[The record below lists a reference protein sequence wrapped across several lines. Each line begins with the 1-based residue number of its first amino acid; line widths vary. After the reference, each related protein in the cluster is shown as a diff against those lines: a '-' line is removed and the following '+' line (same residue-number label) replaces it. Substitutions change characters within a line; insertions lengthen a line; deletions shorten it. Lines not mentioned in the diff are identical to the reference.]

1 MVEPVSECLLMVLMI
16 RGYEVA
22 IRTNGD
28 TVRITC
34 PELSQLSVSDST
46 LDGALTLAEDAINAI
61 LTGHDRGYFPKGA
74 A

>member
-1 MVEPVSECLLMVLMI
+1 MVLMI

-34 PELSQLSVSDST
+34 PELPQLSVSDST
-46 LDGALTLAEDAINAI
+46 LDGALTLAEDAINVI
-61 LTGHDRGYFPKGA
+61 LTRRDCGYFPKGA

>member
-1 MVEPVSECLLMVLMI
+1 MVLMI

-22 IRTNGD
+22 IRTSGD

-34 PELSQLSVSDST
+34 PERPQLSVSDST
-46 LDGALTLAEDAINAI
+46 LDGALILAEDAINAI
-61 LTGHDRGYFPKGA
+61 LTGRDRGDFPKGA

>member
-1 MVEPVSECLLMVLMI
+1 MVLMI
-16 RGYEVA
+16 HGYEVA

-34 PELSQLSVSDST
+34 PELPQLSVSDST
-46 LDGALTLAEDAINAI
+46 LDGALTLAEDAIDII
-61 LTGHDRGYFPKGA
+61 LAGCDRGDFPKGA

>member
-1 MVEPVSECLLMVLMI
+1 MVLMI

-34 PELSQLSVSDST
+34 PELPQLSVSDST
-46 LDGALTLAEDAINAI
+46 LTLAKDAINAI
-61 LTGHDRGYFPKGA
+61 LTGRDRGYAPKGA

>member
-1 MVEPVSECLLMVLMI
+1 MVLMI

-34 PELSQLSVSDST
+34 PELPQLSVSDST
-46 LDGALTLAEDAINAI
+46 LDGALTLAEDAINVI
-61 LTGHDRGYFPKGA
+61 LTECDHGDFPKGA

>member
-34 PELSQLSVSDST
+34 PELPQLSVSDST
-46 LDGALTLAEDAINAI
+46 LDGALNLAEDAINII
-61 LTGHDRGYFPKGA
+61 LTGRDRGHFPKGA

>member
-1 MVEPVSECLLMVLMI
+1 MVPMI

-34 PELSQLSVSDST
+34 PELPQLSVSDGT
-46 LDGALTLAEDAINAI
+46 LDGALTLAEDAIDII
-61 LTGHDRGYFPKGA
+61 LTGRDRGDFPKGA

>member
-1 MVEPVSECLLMVLMI
+1 MVLMI

-34 PELSQLSVSDST
+34 PELSQLTASDST

-61 LTGHDRGYFPKGA
+61 LTGRDHGYVAKGTA
-74 A
+74 

>member
-1 MVEPVSECLLMVLMI
+1 MVLMI

-34 PELSQLSVSDST
+34 PELPQLSVSDST
-46 LDGALTLAEDAINAI
+46 LDGALTLAEDAIKVI
-61 LTGHDRGYFPKGA
+61 LTGRDRGYVPKGA

>member
-1 MVEPVSECLLMVLMI
+1 MVLMI

-34 PELSQLSVSDST
+34 PELPQLSVSDST
-46 LDGALTLAEDAINAI
+46 LDSALTLAEDAINAI
-61 LTGHDRGYFPKGA
+61 LTGRDRGHFPKGA

>member
-1 MVEPVSECLLMVLMI
+1 MVLMI

-34 PELSQLSVSDST
+34 PELPQLSVSDST
-46 LDGALTLAEDAINAI
+46 LDGALTQAEDAINAI
-61 LTGHDRGYFPKGA
+61 LAGCDRGDVPKGA

>member
-1 MVEPVSECLLMVLMI
+1 MVLMI

-34 PELSQLSVSDST
+34 PELPQLSVSDST
-46 LDGALTLAEDAINAI
+46 LDGALTQAEDAINAI
-61 LTGHDRGYFPKGA
+61 LTGRDRGGFPMGA